1 MRALFI
7 PQPCTKRKQGY
18 KELVLH
24 LATQHQLLKEV
35 LCPFGQVLIRF
46 HILLFNYF
54 PGHLWLKHFP
64 DQVMAK
70 DKRLGVADVFA
81 ALYENEEQ
89 VNWNTPSLIFL
100 LLARRLRRW

>member
-1 MRALFI
+1 MRELFI

-35 LCPFGQVLIRF
+35 QSRFAFISLCSIT
-46 HILLFNYF
+46 F
-54 PGHLWLKHFP
+54 PGYLWLKHFP

-70 DKRLGVADVFA
+70 DKRPGVAAVFA
-81 ALYENEEQ
+81 ALYEDKEQ
-89 VNWNTPSLIFL
+89 VNWNSFINFL
-100 LLARRLRRW
+100 LLALRLRRWKTP